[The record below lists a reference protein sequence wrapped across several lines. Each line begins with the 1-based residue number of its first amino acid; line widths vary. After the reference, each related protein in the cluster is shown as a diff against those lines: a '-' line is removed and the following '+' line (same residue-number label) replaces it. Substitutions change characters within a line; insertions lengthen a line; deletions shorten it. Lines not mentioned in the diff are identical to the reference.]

1 MAKTLSKKVF
11 EEIRK
16 QKPEITYIG
25 GTNNHYQVVFN
36 DRKIYTYRS
45 KSLSELCKR
54 LGVKAVRKYVIDN
67 LNNALN
73 RAIQSHGTRNIFCRG
88 AVIDNSEE
96 IARYTKLLDEY
107 KSSYIV
113 LD

>member
-1 MAKTLSKKVF
+1 MTISKRVF

-16 QKPEITYIG
+16 QKPDITYIG
-25 GTNNHYQVVFN
+25 GTNGRYRVVFDN
-36 DRKIYTYRS
+36 RKIYTYGS
-45 KSLSELCKR
+45 KSLSELCRR

-67 LNNALN
+67 LNIALE
-73 RAIQSHGTRNIFCRG
+73 RAIRSHGTRNIFCKNG

-96 IARYTKLLDEY
+96 IAHYRKLLAEY
-107 KSSYIV
+107 KNYVI

>member
-1 MAKTLSKKVF
+1 MTISKKVF

-16 QKPEITYIG
+16 QKPDITYIG
-25 GTNNHYQVVFN
+25 GTNGRYRVVFDN
-36 DRKIYTYRS
+36 RKIYTYGS

-67 LNNALN
+67 LNNALE
-73 RAIQSHGTRNIFCRG
+73 RAIQSHGTRNIFCKNG

-96 IARYTKLLDEY
+96 IAHYRKRLEEY
-107 KSSYIV
+107 KNYVI

>member
-1 MAKTLSKKVF
+1 MTISKKVF

-16 QKPEITYIG
+16 QRPEITYIG
-25 GTNNHYQVVFN
+25 GTNSHYQVVFN

-45 KSLSELCKR
+45 KSLSELCGR

-67 LNNALN
+67 LNKALKK
-73 RAIQSHGTRNIFCRG
+73 AIKSHGTRNIFCTNG

-96 IARYTKLLDEY
+96 IARYRKLLEEY
-107 KSSYIV
+107 KNYVI

>member
-1 MAKTLSKKVF
+1 MTISKKVF

-25 GTNNHYQVVFN
+25 GTNSRYRVIFN
-36 DRKIYTYRS
+36 DKKIYTYGA
-45 KSLSELCKR
+45 KSLSELCNR
-54 LGVKAVRKYVIDN
+54 LGVKAIRKYVIDN
-67 LNNALN
+67 LNNVLN
-73 RAIQSHGTRNIFCRG
+73 RAIQSHGKRNIFCRNG

-96 IARYTKLLDEY
+96 IARYRKLLEEY
-107 KSSYIV
+107 KNYVI

>member
-1 MAKTLSKKVF
+1 MTISKRVF

-16 QKPEITYIG
+16 QRPDITYMG
-25 GTNNHYQVVFN
+25 GTNGRYQVVFN
-36 DRKIYTYRS
+36 DRKIYTYGS
-45 KSLSELCKR
+45 KSLSELCRR
-54 LGVKAVRKYVIDN
+54 LGVKAVRRYVIDN

-73 RAIQSHGTRNIFCRG
+73 RAIQSHGTRNIFCKG

-96 IARYTKLLDEY
+96 IAHYRKLLEEY
-107 KSSYIV
+107 KNYVI